1 MSRRSSDSPSK
12 IASIM
17 FTTAGAED
25 PDQLIGVAAGELLD
39 WGWLLA
45 ELADWLDH
53 ADEATRADFDRFFV
67 GGYRSPATT
76 AWFLAQIAERIGGL
90 LDGDRGQP

>member
-1 MSRRSSDSPSK
+1 MHDFQTPSK
-12 IASIM
+12 IASLM
-17 FTTAGAED
+17 LTTDGGED
-25 PDQLIGVAAGELLD
+25 PDQLIGVAAGELFD
-39 WGWLLA
+39 WGWLVA

-53 ADEATRADFDRFFV
+53 ADQATRADFGRFFT
-67 GGYRSPATT
+67 GYRTPERT